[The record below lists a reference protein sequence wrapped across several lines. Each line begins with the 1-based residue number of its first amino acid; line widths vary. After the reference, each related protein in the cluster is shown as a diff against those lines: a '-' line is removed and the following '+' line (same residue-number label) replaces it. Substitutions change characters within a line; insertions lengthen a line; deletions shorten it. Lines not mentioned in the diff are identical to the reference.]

1 MAVRPSWPTPS
12 GAARL
17 PQGWSPHLGH
27 EWWHSHRRPHSQLGG
42 ASANTTAPWDLG
54 ELTGQHGCGGASPM
68 RSITSEAVEAALGG
82 VAMVTTAVAAVGGSD
97 GEVLWH

>member
-1 MAVRPSWPTPS
+1 
-12 GAARL
+12 
-17 PQGWSPHLGH
+17 
-27 EWWHSHRRPHSQLGG
+27 
-42 ASANTTAPWDLG
+42 
-54 ELTGQHGCGGASPM
+54 M